1 MNVNSEQKAVS
12 QPPWKGTRWSEGGLA
27 ADALGMYLLEVV
39 ILLLCIYIYIYK
51 ERELFFSREQ
61 HEPFPL
67 KPSHAQHEIEC
78 FPSTL
83 RKCPR
88 RYSVGE
94 PKVLASRPNTRH
106 VIPRVYIC
114 ICKIFDMHLTMCNL
128 AWRHEQ
134 SPTQGFTQG
143 RPTQLH
149 KALTQGFQG
158 NSFHTT

>member
-1 MNVNSEQKAVS
+1 MNVNSETKTVS
-12 QPPWKGTRWSEGGLA
+12 QPPWKGTRWSEGGIA
-27 ADALGMYLLEVV
+27 ADAPGMYLIEVV
-39 ILLLCIYIYIYK
+39 ILLIWGK
-51 ERELFFSREQ
+51 RVVFSREQ

-67 KPSHAQHEIEC
+67 KPSHPQHEIEC

-149 KALTQGFQG
+149 KALHKA
-158 NSFHTT
+158 SKVILSARYSI